1 MASTIPGFDTACA
14 VSGGCEVRLP
24 EFASRVTRPTVGTYW
39 RTVRHLRGSQ
49 LTALAQRRVL
59 QRETLR
65 PWKSIPVVLRKV
77 SPPAA
82 FPEWRSPSAL
92 QAIET
97 REFRFL
103 NVTHPP
109 SVYIPLS
116 FREFSRLW
124 LYHLN
129 YCDFFNVDLLAPNS
143 GFYFHK
149 ALDVALDWCTQNAT
163 GMEV

>member
-1 MASTIPGFDTACA
+1 MASTIPGFDPACA

-39 RTVRHLRGSQ
+39 RTLRHLHWAQ

-92 QAIET
+92 YGPET
-97 REFRFL
+97 PVVPCL
-103 NVTHPP
+103 IVPPPP
-109 SVYIPLS
+109 SLYIP
-116 FREFSRLW
+116 FVSR
-124 LYHLN
+124 
-129 YCDFFNVDLLAPNS
+129 
-143 GFYFHK
+143 
-149 ALDVALDWCTQNAT
+149 
-163 GMEV
+163 

>member
-39 RTVRHLRGSQ
+39 RTLRHLHWAQ

-97 REFRFL
+97 REFPFL

-109 SVYIPLS
+109 SVYISLS
-116 FREFSRLW
+116 SREFSRLL

-129 YCDFFNVDLLAPNS
+129 YCDFFNLHLRAPKQR
-143 GFYFHK
+143 FH
-149 ALDVALDWCTQNAT
+149 
-163 GMEV
+163 

>member
-14 VSGGCEVRLP
+14 VSGACEVRLP

-82 FPEWRSPSAL
+82 FPEWRFPSSL
-92 QAIET
+92 PRT
-97 REFRFL
+97 RNPAFRL
-103 NVTHPP
+103 PHVCPP
-109 SVYIPLS
+109 PTRRASWG
-116 FREFSRLW
+116 FRGLT
-124 LYHLN
+124 
-129 YCDFFNVDLLAPNS
+129 PP
-143 GFYFHK
+143 
-149 ALDVALDWCTQNAT
+149 
-163 GMEV
+163 